1 MASRRIR
8 INRTLL
14 PAITLAALA
23 LALFHMQANAR
34 TESAISEAH
43 VSKERAYALEPLIHD
58 MVNEIRHERGLG
70 LLFQDHDLNLIA
82 LAHSKDMAKRNFFS
96 HINPDGSSPDDRARL
111 AGFTCEIRV
120 GKTVYSMGEN
130 LGKVSI
136 YEGYRFDPDSGEVM
150 EYDMR
155 SDEAIAKSVVTAWME
170 SPGHRENVLREFWEA
185 EGLGIHITQ
194 DGMVLVTQLFC

>member
-1 MASRRIR
+1 MASTRIR
-8 INRTLL
+8 IRRTLL

-23 LALFHMQANAR
+23 LLLLQVQASAR

-43 VSKERAYALEPLIHD
+43 ISKERAYALEPLIHD

-82 LAHSKDMAKRNFFS
+82 LAHSRDMAERGFFS
-96 HINPDGSSPDDRARL
+96 HTNPDGNSPDDRAQS

-120 GKTVYSMGEN
+120 GNTVYSVGEN
-130 LGKVSI
+130 LGKVSV
-136 YEGYRFDPDSGEVM
+136 YDGYRYDPDSGEVL

-155 SDEAIAKSVVTAWME
+155 PDEAIARSVVTAWME

-185 EGLGIHITQ
+185 EGLGIHITR
-194 DGMVLVTQLFC
+194 DGIVLVTQLFC